1 MVRRAVEAGQ
11 TLMRAMLRA
20 VQGRAGHAG
29 PDAEHK
35 GGPMQSNRF
44 RRVLLVVFAVLALA
58 PALVPAQAQD
68 YPNRLVRLIVA
79 FPPGGGADIAA
90 RLIAQKLSD
99 GWGKP
104 VIVESRPGAQGS
116 VASEYV
122 AKQAPDGYTLLLSIA
137 GSHAS
142 AQHLVS
148 NLPYDPFRDF
158 AAVTL
163 LASTPFGLTVNASS
177 PYRNVKEF
185 VDYARANTVNYGS
198 AGHGSITHMSGE
210 LLKLSSEARLVHV
223 PYKGTGPAV
232 QDLLGGHIQMV
243 VVDIGSVK
251 PQVIAGKLRLL
262 AVTGSARSNAFPDVP
277 TFAEAGYP
285 GFETGG
291 WYGIFAPTGTPRN
304 ILERVAADTTR
315 IIRSPEVSQRMVELG
330 WEPGGGT
337 PEEFFAYWKASADH
351 LGDIIRRAKI
361 KVE

>member
-1 MVRRAVEAGQ
+1 M
-11 TLMRAMLRA
+11 
-20 VQGRAGHAG
+20 
-29 PDAEHK
+29 
-35 GGPMQSNRF
+35 F
-44 RRVLLVVFAVLALA
+44 LALCA
-58 PALVPAQAQD
+58 ALVLVPANAPAQAQD
-68 YPNRLVRLIVA
+68 YPNRMVRLIVA
-79 FPPGGGADIAA
+79 FPPGGGSDIAA
-90 RLIAQKLSD
+90 RLIAQKLSE

-104 VIVESRPGAQGS
+104 VIVEGRPGAQGA

-122 AKQAPDGYTLLLSIA
+122 AKQAPDGYTLLLTIA

-163 LASTPFGLTVNASS
+163 LASTPFGLTVSASS
-177 PYRNVKEF
+177 PFRTLKDF
-185 VDYARANTVNYGS
+185 VEYARTHTVNYGS

-210 LLKLSSEARLVHV
+210 LLKLSSDTKLVHI

-243 VVDIGSVK
+243 MVDIGSVK
-251 PQVIAGKLRLL
+251 SQVAAGKLRLL
-262 AVTGSARSNAFPDVP
+262 AVTGATRSNAFPDVP

-291 WYGIFAPTGTPRN
+291 WYGIFAPAGTPKP
-304 ILERVAADTTR
+304 ILDRVAADTTR
-315 IIRSPEVSQRMVELG
+315 IIRSPEVSQRMVDLG

-337 PEEFFAYWKASADH
+337 PDEFFTFWKASADH